1 MDANADRTPRILMF
15 SWEFPPRI
23 VGGLSTH
30 VYHLSRSLYRKGADI
45 QLITCD
51 FPNVS
56 LQEINGGVRVSRV
69 NSTSIQERDFLLWI
83 YHMNSLMIDR
93 SIEILKNETFNVI
106 HAHDW
111 MVGRAALEIKG
122 LYNLPLVTTI
132 HATEIG
138 RNRGSSFHN
147 DFQKAIHRM
156 EDLLIRNSDGLICCS
171 SYMQK
176 HVESNF
182 NISTN
187 QIDVIHN
194 GVDTLSFNHTPDI
207 RKAMSEISQRYRI
220 PNGKILLYAGRLVL
234 EKGPDILIDAFEV
247 LHYENPELSLI
258 IVGEGPLKQSLMN
271 KVIRLGLQNRIH
283 FMGFVDQETLV
294 AIYRSADVFV
304 IPSLYEPFGIV
315 ALEAMASGVPV
326 VSSDV
331 GGLSEIVENAVTG
344 LKVQPGDPQ
353 LLASAIRQVLGVPSL
368 CEFLKINGYEYAL
381 KRYDWDLVA
390 EKTLQTYM
398 RSMTQKR
405 ISAMALGEKE
415 QIPSVGTADDE
426 DFFLTD
432 YRLLRLLLTLGITK
446 EESSKTA
453 REISALLRQSESLI
467 KLVIG
472 RLASLGY
479 ISALIVPSRIN
490 DDFAIDIRYH
500 LTESG
505 IVSACSDFS

>member
-1 MDANADRTPRILMF
+1 
-15 SWEFPPRI
+15 
-23 VGGLSTH
+23 
-30 VYHLSRSLYRKGADI
+30 
-45 QLITCD
+45 
-51 FPNVS
+51 
-56 LQEINGGVRVSRV
+56 
-69 NSTSIQERDFLLWI
+69 
-83 YHMNSLMIDR
+83 
-93 SIEILKNETFNVI
+93 
-106 HAHDW
+106 
-111 MVGRAALEIKG
+111 
-122 LYNLPLVTTI
+122 
-132 HATEIG
+132 
-138 RNRGSSFHN
+138 
-147 DFQKAIHRM
+147 
-156 EDLLIRNSDGLICCS
+156 
-171 SYMQK
+171 
-176 HVESNF
+176 
-182 NISTN
+182 
-187 QIDVIHN
+187 
-194 GVDTLSFNHTPDI
+194 
-207 RKAMSEISQRYRI
+207 
-220 PNGKILLYAGRLVL
+220 LLYAGRLVL

-247 LHYENPELSLI
+247 LHHENPELSLI
-258 IVGEGPLKQSLMN
+258 IVGEGPLKQRLMN
-271 KVIRLGLQNRIH
+271 KVIRRGLQNRIH

-344 LKVQPGDPQ
+344 LKVPPGDPQ

-398 RSMTQKR
+398 RSLTQKR
-405 ISAMALGEKE
+405 ISSIASGKKE
-415 QIPSVGTADDE
+415 QIPSVGTADE

-446 EESSKTA
+446 EESAKTA
-453 REISALLRQSESLI
+453 REISVLLRQSESLI

-479 ISALIVPSRIN
+479 ISALIVPSTIN
-490 DDFAIDIRYH
+490 GDLGVDIRYH